1 MKDLFLERKQCASPG
16 HQCRRIFSLI
26 SVKMRHPSCLLQLLI
41 IYDKKKVTSK
51 MSDCVKE
58 VNFHRPYIITD
69 ILKVFKDDET
79 PGGLIYEC
87 G

>member
-1 MKDLFLERKQCASPG
+1 
-16 HQCRRIFSLI
+16 
-26 SVKMRHPSCLLQLLI
+26 
-41 IYDKKKVTSK
+41 
-51 MSDCVKE
+51 MSDCAKE